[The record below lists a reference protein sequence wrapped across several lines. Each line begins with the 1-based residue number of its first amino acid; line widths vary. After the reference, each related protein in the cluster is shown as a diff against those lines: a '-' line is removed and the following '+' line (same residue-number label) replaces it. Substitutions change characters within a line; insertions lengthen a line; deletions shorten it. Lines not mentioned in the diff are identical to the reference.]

1 MNTNVPE
8 LTQEERKAALD
19 KALLA
24 RRKRAQVREDL
35 KSGKITLPELIE
47 TDDEIVKRM
56 RVSAMLEA
64 LPAIGETK
72 SKRIMEECGIAESR
86 RIGGLGKH
94 QKAKLLAY
102 LSNR

>member
-19 KALLA
+19 KALMA
-24 RRKRAQVREDL
+24 RRKRAQIREDL
-35 KSGKITLPELIE
+35 KEGRITLPELIE
-47 TDDEIVKRM
+47 TDDEVVKRM

-94 QKAKLLAY
+94 QKAKLLAR
-102 LSNR
+102 LSK

>member
-35 KSGKITLPELIE
+35 KSGKISLSELIE